1 MILEAARRTPVLAEV
16 DVLVAGG
23 GMAGIGA
30 AVAAARGGASVLL
43 LERLAFLGGTA
54 TAVTLGGFC
63 GMLRAANGEMHRI
76 IGGLWTEL
84 EERARRMDALGSLR
98 VHPTVRGV
106 HGLSYDPERMKRLFD
121 DWLADAGVLV
131 LTEAWVAGVALDGTR
146 IAAVFAETKGG
157 RVAIRARN
165 VIDATGDADLA
176 ARAGCG
182 FALGEAGQTQHASA
196 MFRMAPVDRA
206 AFASISRAEQD
217 ARMEAAVQAGLPL
230 PRTTLAIYPGLDG
243 VGMHLNATRVQHA
256 DGRSFDWTDPWERTA
271 AEREGRRQAMLYEQA
286 ARDHLPGFGQARISS
301 IGAQLGIRESR
312 LVEGDEVLTEADVMG
327 GVRGETRIACTAWP
341 VEDHAP
347 GRATIWRPLPDGFSY
362 GIPFG
367 SLVAKGLD
375 NLLVAGRCLSAT
387 HTAQASARVTAPCLA
402 MGQAAGTA
410 AAMAGDGGVRV
421 DVAALQSRLRA
432 DGAMLEP

>member
-1 MILEAARRTPVLAEV
+1 MMREPARDTPILAEV

-30 AVAAARGGASVLL
+30 AVAAVRGGARVLL

-63 GMLRAANGEMHRI
+63 GMLRAANGEMHPV

-84 EERARRMDALGSLR
+84 EARARHIDALGPLR
-98 VHPTVRGV
+98 IHPTVRGV
-106 HGLSYDPERMKRLFD
+106 HGLSYDPERMKALFD
-121 DWLADAGVLV
+121 DWLAAEGVAV
-131 LTEAWVAGVALDGTR
+131 LTEALVAGVARDGRR
-146 IAAVFAETKGG
+146 ITAVFVETKGG
-157 RVAIRARN
+157 RHAIRATS

-182 FALGEAGQTQHASA
+182 FQLGEAGQTQHASA

-206 AFASISRAEQD
+206 AFASITRAEQD
-217 ARMEAAVQAGLPL
+217 ARMEAAVAAGLAL

-243 VGMHLNATRVQHA
+243 VGMHLNATRVQQP
-256 DGRSFDWTDPWERTA
+256 DGRSFDWTDPWQRAA
-271 AEREGRRQAMLYEQA
+271 AEREGRRQVALYEQA
-286 ARDHLPGFGQARISS
+286 ARDHLPGFGQARVSS

-312 LVEGDEVLTEADVMG
+312 LVEGDETLTEDDVMG
-327 GVRGETRIACTAWP
+327 GVRGPTRIACTAWP

-347 GRATIWRPLPDGFSY
+347 GRSTIWRPLPDGFSY

-367 SLVAKGLD
+367 SLVAMGLD
-375 NLLVAGRCLSAT
+375 NLLVAGRCLSAS

-421 DVAALQSRLRA
+421 DIAALQSRLRL
-432 DGAMLEP
+432 DGVILDP

>member
-1 MILEAARRTPVLAEV
+1 MITEPARQTPILAEV

-30 AVAAARGGASVLL
+30 AVAAARGGAQVLL

-63 GMLRAANGEMHRI
+63 GFLRASNGQMHQV
-76 IGGLWTEL
+76 IGGLWAEL
-84 EERARRMDALGSLR
+84 EERGRRADALGQVR
-98 VHPTVRGV
+98 VHPSVRGV
-106 HGLSYDPERMKRLFD
+106 HGLPYDPERMKLLFD
-121 DWLADAGVLV
+121 TWLEEAGVRV
-131 LTEAWVAGVALDGTR
+131 LTEAQVVGVARETDR
-146 IAAVFAETKGG
+146 ITAVFVESKGG
-157 RVAIRARN
+157 RHAVLARN
-165 VIDATGDADLA
+165 IIDATGDADVA

-206 AFASISRAEQD
+206 AFAGITRAQQD
-217 ARMEAAVQAGLPL
+217 ERMEQAVAAGLDL
-230 PRTTLAIYPGLDG
+230 PRTTLAIYPGMDG
-243 VGMHLNATRVQHA
+243 VGMHLNATRVA
-256 DGRSFDWTDPWERTA
+256 WPDGRSFDWTDPWARAA
-271 AEREGRRQAMLYEQA
+271 AEREGRRQTALYEQA
-286 ARDHLPGFGQARISS
+286 AREYLPGFGAARVNAM
-301 IGAQLGIRESR
+301 GAQLGIRESR
-312 LVEGDEVLTEADVMG
+312 LVEGDETLTEADVMG
-327 GVRGETRIACTAWP
+327 GVLGPTRIACTAWP

-367 SLVAKGLD
+367 SLVPRALD

-387 HTAQASARVTAPCLA
+387 HIAQASARVTAPCLA

-421 DVAALQSRLRA
+421 DIAALQARLRWN
-432 DGAMLEP
+432 GAILDP

>member
-1 MILEAARRTPVLAEV
+1 MITEPMRETPVLAEV

-30 AVAAARGGASVLL
+30 AVAAARSGASVLL
-43 LERLAFLGGTA
+43 LERLAFLGGTV

-63 GMLRAANGEMHRI
+63 GMMRAANGEMHPI
-76 IGGLWTEL
+76 IAGLWTEL
-84 EERARRMDALGSLR
+84 EARARRLDALGILR

-121 DWLADAGVLV
+121 DWLADAGVAV
-131 LTEAWVAGVALDGTR
+131 VTEAWVCGVARDGAR
-146 IAAVFAETKGG
+146 ISAVFVETKGG
-157 RVAIRARN
+157 RYAVRVRN
-165 VIDATGDADLA
+165 VVDATGDADVA

-182 FALGEAGQTQHASA
+182 FRLGEAGQTQHASA
-196 MFRMAPVDRA
+196 MFRMAPVDRS
-206 AFASISRAEQD
+206 AFATISRAEQD
-217 ARMEAAVQAGLPL
+217 ARMEAAVASGLAL
-230 PRTTLAIYPGLDG
+230 PRTTLAIYPGMAG
-243 VGMHLNATRVQHA
+243 VEMHLNATRVQHP
-256 DGRSFDWTDPWERTA
+256 DGRSFDWTDPRERSA
-271 AEREGRRQAMLYEQA
+271 AEREGRRQAFLYEQA
-286 ARDHLPGFGQARISS
+286 ARQHLPGFGAARITS

-312 LVEGDEVLTEADVMG
+312 LVEGDETLTEDDVMG

-347 GRATIWRPLPDGFSY
+347 GRSTIWRPLPDGFAY

-367 SLVAKGLD
+367 SLVARGLD

-410 AAMAGDGGVRV
+410 AAMAGDDGVRV
-421 DVAALQSRLRA
+421 DIAALQSRLRA
-432 DGAMLEP
+432 DGAMLDP

>member
-1 MILEAARRTPVLAEV
+1 MMREPARDTPILAEV

-23 GMAGIGA
+23 GVAGIGA
-30 AVAAARGGASVLL
+30 AVAAVRGGARVLL

-63 GMLRAANGEMHRI
+63 GMLRAANGEMHPV

-84 EERARRMDALGSLR
+84 EARARHIDALGPLR
-98 VHPTVRGV
+98 IHPTVRGV
-106 HGLSYDPERMKRLFD
+106 HGLSYDPERMKALFD
-121 DWLADAGVLV
+121 DWLAAEGVAV
-131 LTEAWVAGVALDGTR
+131 LTEALVAGVARDGRR
-146 IAAVFAETKGG
+146 ITAVFVETKGG
-157 RVAIRARN
+157 RHAIRATS

-182 FALGEAGQTQHASA
+182 FQLGEAGQTQHASA

-206 AFASISRAEQD
+206 AFASITRAEQD
-217 ARMEAAVQAGLPL
+217 ARMEAAVAAGLAL

-243 VGMHLNATRVQHA
+243 VGMHLNATRVQQP
-256 DGRSFDWTDPWERTA
+256 DGRSFDWTDPWQRAA
-271 AEREGRRQAMLYEQA
+271 AEREGRRQVALYEQA
-286 ARDHLPGFGQARISS
+286 ARDHLPGFGQARVSS

-312 LVEGDEVLTEADVMG
+312 LVEGDETLTEDDVMG
-327 GVRGETRIACTAWP
+327 GVRGPTRIACTAWP

-347 GRATIWRPLPDGFSY
+347 GRSTIWRPLPDGFSY

-367 SLVAKGLD
+367 SLVAMGLD
-375 NLLVAGRCLSAT
+375 NLLVAGRCLSAS

-421 DVAALQSRLRA
+421 DIAALQSRLRL
-432 DGAMLEP
+432 DGVILDP

>member
-1 MILEAARRTPVLAEV
+1 MIHEPARHTPILAEV

-43 LERLAFLGGTA
+43 LERMAFLGGTA

-63 GMLRAANGEMHRI
+63 GFLRAANGEMHRV
-76 IGGLWTEL
+76 IGGLWSEL
-84 EERARRMDALGSLR
+84 EDRARRIDAIGTVR

-106 HGLSYDPERMKRLFD
+106 HGLPYDPERMKRLFD
-121 DWLADAGVLV
+121 DWLADAGVRV
-131 LTEAWVAGVALDGTR
+131 LTEAWVAGVAREGRR
-146 IAAVFAETKGG
+146 ITAVFVESKGG
-157 RVAIRARN
+157 RHAVIARN

-182 FALGEAGQTQHASA
+182 FALGHAGQTQHASA
-196 MFRMAPVDRA
+196 MFRMSPVDRV
-206 AFASISRAEQD
+206 AFASITRAEQD
-217 ARMEAAVQAGLPL
+217 ARMEAAVAAGLPL
-230 PRTTLAIYPGLDG
+230 PRTTLAIYGGLDG
-243 VGMHLNATRVQHA
+243 ASMHLNATRVQQP
-256 DGRSFDWTDPWERTA
+256 DGRSFDWTDPWARAE
-271 AEREGRRQAMLYEQA
+271 AEREGRRQVALYEQA
-286 ARDHLPGFGQARISS
+286 ARDHLPGFAAARVTA

-312 LVEGDEVLTEADVMG
+312 LVEGDETLTEDDVMG
-327 GVRGETRIACTAWP
+327 GVRGDTRIALTAWP

-347 GRATIWRPLPDGFSY
+347 GRSTIWRPLPDGLCY

-367 SLVAKGLD
+367 SLVPRGLD

-421 DVAALQSRLRA
+421 DLATLQSRLRA

>member
-1 MILEAARRTPVLAEV
+1 MIREPARETPVLAEV
-16 DVLVAGG
+16 DVLIAGG

-84 EERARRMDALGSLR
+84 EDRARRMDALGTLR
-98 VHPTVRGV
+98 IHPTVRGV
-106 HGLSYDPERMKRLFD
+106 HGLSYDPERMKLLFD
-121 DWLADAGVLV
+121 QWLEGEGVRV
-131 LTEAWVAGVALDGTR
+131 LTEAVVAGVALDGQR
-146 IAAVFAETKGG
+146 IIAVFVETKGG
-157 RVAIRARN
+157 RFAIRARN

-182 FALGEAGQTQHASA
+182 FTLGDAGQTQHASA

-206 AFASISRAEQD
+206 AFAGISRAEQD
-217 ARMEAAVQAGLPL
+217 GRMEAAVAAGLPL

-256 DGRSFDWTDPWERTA
+256 DGRSFDWTDPWERSA
-271 AEREGRRQAMLYEQA
+271 AEREGRRQVALYEQA
-286 ARDHLPGFGQARISS
+286 ARDHLPGFGAARVSS

-312 LVEGDEVLTEADVMG
+312 LVEGDETLTEADVMG
-327 GVRGETRIACTAWP
+327 GVRGPTRIACTAWP

-347 GRATIWRPLPDGFSY
+347 GRSTIWRPLPDGFSY

-387 HTAQASARVTAPCLA
+387 HIAQASARVTAPCLA

-410 AAMAGDGGVRV
+410 AAMAGDEGVRV
-421 DVAALQSRLRA
+421 DIAALQSRLRA
-432 DGAMLEP
+432 DGVILDP

>member
-1 MILEAARRTPVLAEV
+1 MITEPARQTPILAEV

-30 AVAAARGGASVLL
+30 AVAAARGGARVLL

-63 GMLRAANGEMHRI
+63 GFLRACNGEMHPV

-84 EERARRMDALGSLR
+84 EERARGMEALGTLR
-98 VHPTVRGV
+98 IHPSVRGV
-106 HGLSYDPERMKRLFD
+106 HGLSYDPERMKLLFD
-121 DWLADAGVLV
+121 IWLAEAGVQV
-131 LTEAWVAGVALDGTR
+131 LTEAAVVGVARQGRR
-146 IAAVFAETKGG
+146 ITAVFIESKGG
-157 RVAIRARN
+157 RHAILARN
-165 VIDATGDADLA
+165 VVDATGDADLA

-182 FALGEAGQTQHASA
+182 FALGQAGQTQHASA
-196 MFRMAPVDRA
+196 MFRMAPVDRT

-217 ARMEAAVQAGLPL
+217 GRMEAAVAAGLPL

-243 VGMHLNATRVQHA
+243 VGMHLNATRVQQP
-256 DGRSFDWTDPWERTA
+256 DGRSFDWTDPWQRAA
-271 AEREGRRQAMLYEQA
+271 AEREGRRQAALYEQA
-286 ARDHLPGFGQARISS
+286 AREHLPGFSGARISS

-312 LVEGDEVLTEADVMG
+312 LVEGDETLTEADVMG
-327 GVRGETRIACTAWP
+327 GLRGATRIACTAWP

-347 GRATIWRPLPDGFSY
+347 GRSTIWRPLPDGFAY

-367 SLVAKGLD
+367 SLVARGLD

-421 DVAALQSRLRA
+421 DIAALQSRLRG
-432 DGAMLEP
+432 DGAILDP

>member
-1 MILEAARRTPVLAEV
+1 MIIEPARETPVLAEV

-54 TAVTLGGFC
+54 TAVTLGGLC
-63 GMLRAANGEMHRI
+63 GFLRADNGQMHPI
-76 IGGLWTEL
+76 IGGLWSEL
-84 EERARRMDALGSLR
+84 EERARRMDALGTVR

-106 HGLSYDPERMKRLFD
+106 HGLPYDSERMKLVLD
-121 DWLADAGVLV
+121 AWLEDAGVRI
-131 LTEAWVAGVALDGTR
+131 LTEATVVGVAREGR
-146 IAAVFAETKGG
+146 RVSAVFIESKGG
-157 RVAIRARN
+157 RHAIRARN
-165 VIDATGDADLA
+165 FVDATGDADLA

-206 AFASISRAEQD
+206 VFAGISRAEQD
-217 ARMEAAVQAGLPL
+217 ALMEAAVDAGIDL

-243 VGMHLNATRVQHA
+243 VGVHLNATRVGQPN
-256 DGRSFDWTDPWERTA
+256 GSSFDWTDPWQRAA
-271 AEREGRRQAMLYEQA
+271 AEREGRRQVALYERA
-286 ARDHLPGFGQARISS
+286 AREHLPGFAGARISS

-312 LVEGDEVLTEADVMG
+312 LVEGDDTLTEADVMG
-327 GVRGETRIACTAWP
+327 GVRGDTRIACTAWP

-367 SLVAKGLD
+367 SLVPRALD
-375 NLLVAGRCLSAT
+375 NVLVAGRCLSAT
-387 HTAQASARVTAPCLA
+387 HIAQASARVTAPCLA

-410 AAMAGDGGVRV
+410 AAMAHDSGVRV
-421 DVAALQSRLRA
+421 DIADLQARLRS
-432 DGAMLEP
+432 DGALLDP